1 MKNEELYEINPNLE
15 VLPGGISEVAKRLGR
30 SPKPIYKLAYANK
43 LTFVIKLGGSYVV
56 PRIRFERYLREYKNN
71 GK

>member
-1 MKNEELYEINPNLE
+1 
-15 VLPGGISEVAKRLGR
+15 GR
-30 SPKPIYKLAYANK
+30 SPKTIYKLAYANK
-43 LTFVIKLGGSYVV
+43 LPFVIKLGGSYVV